1 MRQTRYKKR
10 SHKKIWLIVIALI
23 VLILVGGII
32 FFFPL
37 NNTIRNMSGGNDTLS
52 DKAIKNELVQKI
64 ESSENGDPSH
74 DKKILKAANSLKNT
88 KMSSIMKAAGDQN
101 KAAQELHDNTSLS
114 KDESKKVA
122 KKVFSDS
129 NYDQLRKSVSNG
141 NWYSAFKQY
150 KRLSNDGSLTELKNS
165 INE

>member
-1 MRQTRYKKR
+1 MRQAKYKRK

-23 VLILVGGII
+23 VLIIAVGII

-37 NNTIRNMSGGNDTLS
+37 NNTIRNMSGGKDTLS

-64 ESSENGDPSH
+64 ESSENGDPNH
-74 DKKILKAANSLKNT
+74 DKKIMKAAKSLENT
-88 KMSSIMKAAGDQN
+88 KMSSIMRAAGDQN

-114 KDESKKVA
+114 TDESKKVA
-122 KKVFSDS
+122 KKVFGDS
-129 NYDQLRKSVSNG
+129 NYDQLRQSVQNG